1 MQFGRRDSGSWPTAF
16 ATVSP
21 TSTWSWKTPP
31 RARFGGARAPADTIP
46 EPSGAAIPVREALAA
61 GYRLT
66 RLLVARSAAESTAEL
81 RELAGAA
88 GVPVAFVDPGELDA
102 LAFGGNHQSVVATLA
117 PTAGVGVRELLQA
130 RPGRTQPPLILAADQ
145 VEDVGNLGSLLRTLE
160 ACGGAGAIV
169 PARRS
174 AALTGG
180 LARASAGASLRSTVV
195 TVTNLARELKTLRSG
210 GVRIIGLDAD
220 ADTAVRR
227 FGLRR
232 AMLHRRGQR
241 GAGDAAKR
249 AAGVRCH
256 GSRTTAQR
264 HRIAERGGRRCH
276 RPAPHRAPTNRATHA
291 RPSFPRKREGGF
303 TFQVQQHDLQNTYGG
318 ARLP

>member
-1 MQFGRRDSGSWPTAF
+1 M
-16 ATVSP
+16 
-21 TSTWSWKTPP
+21 
-31 RARFGGARAPADTIP
+31 
-46 EPSGAAIPVREALAA
+46 
-61 GYRLT
+61 
-66 RLLVARSAAESTAEL
+66 
-81 RELAGAA
+81 
-88 GVPVAFVDPGELDA
+88 DPGELDA

-117 PTAGVGVRELLQA
+117 PTASVGVRELLQA

-220 ADTAVRR
+220 ADRPFDALAYDTPCCIVVGSEA
-227 FGLRR
+227 
-232 AMLHRRGQR
+232 RGM
-241 GAGDAAKR
+241 
-249 AAGVRCH
+249 
-256 GSRTTAQR
+256 
-264 HRIAERGGRRCH
+264 
-276 RPAPHRAPTNRATHA
+276 
-291 RPSFPRKREGGF
+291 RPSVRQACDAMVRVPLRSGIGSLNVAVAGAIVLHHIARQRTERPMQDRHSRESG
-303 TFQVQQHDLQNTYGG
+303 NPEA
-318 ARLP
+318 ARGTLADSGSSPQPPSPGRSARVSTGETP

>member
-1 MQFGRRDSGSWPTAF
+1 M
-16 ATVSP
+16 
-21 TSTWSWKTPP
+21 
-31 RARFGGARAPADTIP
+31 
-46 EPSGAAIPVREALAA
+46 
-61 GYRLT
+61 
-66 RLLVARSAAESTAEL
+66 
-81 RELAGAA
+81 
-88 GVPVAFVDPGELDA
+88 DPGELDA

-220 ADTAVRR
+220 ADGPFDALAYDAPCCIVV
-227 FGLRR
+227 GSE
-232 AMLHRRGQR
+232 ARGM
-241 GAGDAAKR
+241 
-249 AAGVRCH
+249 
-256 GSRTTAQR
+256 
-264 HRIAERGGRRCH
+264 
-276 RPAPHRAPTNRATHA
+276 
-291 RPSFPRKREGGF
+291 RPSVRQACDAIVGVPLRSGIGSLNVAVAGAIVLHHIARQRTERPMQDRHSRALRLSGNPEAARGTMADSGSPRSAYHLGVLQRP
-303 TFQVQQHDLQNTYGG
+303 QQAN
-318 ARLP
+318 P